1 MIPGAGGR
9 LFEGG
14 ARLVTPPVF
23 ESVLDAEMRRAVRS
37 QSFLTLVVLETRR
50 EWDGMTL
57 VADDGIVSDVA
68 QLVGSEIRDTDVMG
82 TGSGVLSLMLIE
94 ADYES
99 SRTVIDRLIQRIDR
113 YAFPAPVHI
122 SVGAACYPTH
132 AVDADTL
139 RQQALAHQVVNWRQ
153 PNPKPQIPRPNDRRV
168 ADHRRRPRRDRRA
181 VARLGGRRPGAH
193 ARLDV

>member
-139 RQQALAHQVVNWRQ
+139 RQQALAHPVVNWRQ
-153 PNPKPQIPRPNDRRV
+153 PNPKPQTPNPK
-168 ADHRRRPRRDRRA
+168 AQ
-181 VARLGGRRPGAH
+181 
-193 ARLDV
+193 